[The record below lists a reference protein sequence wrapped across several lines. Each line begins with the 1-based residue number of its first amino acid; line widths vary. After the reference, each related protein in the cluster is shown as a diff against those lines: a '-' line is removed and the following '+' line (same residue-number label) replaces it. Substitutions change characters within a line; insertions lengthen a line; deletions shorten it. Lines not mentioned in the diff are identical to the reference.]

1 MKSNRLNMT
10 KQPTS
15 KHCFIYVGSFTEAV
29 CMKPTWQCVTS
40 MTSEA
45 YNGLKIVLMD
55 MTMA

>member
-1 MKSNRLNMT
+1 MKSNRLNMR
-10 KQPTS
+10 KQSAS

-29 CMKPTWQCVTS
+29 SMKPTWQYVTS